1 MIMAIL
7 SDHIKKDK
15 KYFIEIQQML
25 VRYIENLEINQ
36 EIDSVLI
43 RSRISLLIGQLGEGL
58 FDGLNVKQFE
68 KLKDFLFN
76 SMNRLDKV
84 ELVIGL

>member
-1 MIMAIL
+1 MAIL

-43 RSRISLLIGQLGEGL
+43 RSRISLLIG
-58 FDGLNVKQFE
+58 
-68 KLKDFLFN
+68 
-76 SMNRLDKV
+76 
-84 ELVIGL
+84 